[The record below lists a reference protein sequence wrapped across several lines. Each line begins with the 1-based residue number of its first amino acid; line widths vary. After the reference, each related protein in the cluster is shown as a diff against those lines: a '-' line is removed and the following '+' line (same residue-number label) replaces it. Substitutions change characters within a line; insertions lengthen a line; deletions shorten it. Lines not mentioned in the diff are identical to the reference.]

1 MFMSPV
7 LLIGIVI
14 ILVLAFPI
22 IKFKNQIFKRKPVE
36 MFQEEMK
43 TSQLR
48 RVLGKWS
55 LTSLG
60 VGAIIGAGIFVMT
73 GIGAREYAGPA
84 LALSF
89 VFAGTGCALAALC
102 YAEFA
107 SFLPVE
113 GSAYAYSYATMGE
126 FFAWIVGW
134 DLILEYAMASGAVA
148 VGWSGYMGKFL
159 NLFNIKFPFWMMHDF
174 FSARQALSDSVT
186 NPAVMTELQSHFT
199 QISLPTIAGIPFA
212 INLPAFLIVWIVTM
226 ILIKGIKEAAS
237 TNVVMVVIKVSV
249 VIFIIIVGAQYIN
262 AANWDPF
269 IPARASIMGPLGDS
283 HMAYGLLGIVSGA
296 AYIFFAYIGF
306 DTVSTHAGESI
317 NPKKDIPFGI
327 ITSLIVCT
335 ILYILVS
342 LVLTGMINYK
352 QIDLNAPL
360 AAAFSSIGLNYAVF
374 IISVAAIAGITSVLI
389 VMLLGQSRVFFAMS
403 KDGLLPKNF
412 FGRLHPKFRTPYKAN
427 LLTGTV
433 VSLVAAMTPIHII
446 AELVNIG
453 TLLAFVMVCGS
464 VWIMRYREPLRERPF
479 RTPLIN
485 IVAPLGILFNLGM
498 MLSLG
503 AHNWERLL
511 FWLAL
516 GMAIYFF
523 YGRKHSVLYNLR
535 NGLSK

>member
-1 MFMSPV
+1 MISSPV
-7 LLIGIVI
+7 LTIAII
-14 ILVLAFPI
+14 ILLILIYPI
-22 IKFKNQIFKRKPVE
+22 LKFKNQIFRRKPVE
-36 MFQEEMK
+36 IFHEEMK
-43 TSQLR
+43 TSGLR

-60 VGAIIGAGIFVMT
+60 IGAIIGAGIFVMT
-73 GIGAREYAGPA
+73 GIGSREYAGPA

-89 VFAGTGCALAALC
+89 VFAGTGCAFAALC

-126 FFAWIVGW
+126 FFAWIIGW

-159 NLFNIKFPFWMMHDF
+159 NLFDVKLPFWLMHDVF
-174 FSARQALSDSVT
+174 TAKQALLDSTT
-186 NPAVMTELQSHFT
+186 NHTVWADLHSHFT
-199 QISLPTIAGIPFA
+199 QIAMPHIAGIPFA
-212 INLPAFLIVWIVTM
+212 INLPAFLIVWFVTM

-237 TNVVMVVIKVSV
+237 TNVLMVVIKVTI
-249 VIFIIIVGAQYIN
+249 VIFIIIIGSRHIN
-262 AANWDPF
+262 IQNWTPF
-269 IPARASIMGPLGDS
+269 IPARAAIQGPLGDT
-283 HMAYGLLGIVSGA
+283 HMAYGILGIISGA

-327 ITSLIVCT
+327 ITSLIICT
-335 ILYILVS
+335 LLYILVS
-342 LVLTGMINYK
+342 LVLTGMVNYK
-352 QIDLNAPL
+352 QIDLNAPI
-360 AAAFSSIGLNYAVF
+360 AAAFSTVGLNYAVF

-412 FGRLHPKFRTPYKAN
+412 FGRLHTKFRTPYKAN

-433 VSLVAAMTPIHII
+433 VSIVAAMTPIHII

-453 TLLAFVMVCGS
+453 TLLAFVMVCAS
-464 VWIMRYREPLRERPF
+464 VWIMRYREPNRERPF
-479 RTPLIN
+479 RTPFIN
-485 IVAPLGILFNLGM
+485 VVAPLGIIFNLGM

-516 GMAIYFF
+516 GMAVYFF
-523 YGRKHSVLYNLR
+523 YGRKHSVMYRLS
-535 NGLSK
+535 NGK